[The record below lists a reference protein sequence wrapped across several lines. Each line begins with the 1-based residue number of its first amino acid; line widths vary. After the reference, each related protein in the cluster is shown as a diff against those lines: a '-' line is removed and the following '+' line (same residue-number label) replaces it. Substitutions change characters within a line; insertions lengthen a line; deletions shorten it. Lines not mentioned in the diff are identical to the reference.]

1 MGKGSK
7 QRPTSAAFYDNFDKI
22 FGGGKAMTRY
32 KCERCG
38 ILDDESEVH
47 EIVEKNWEPMG
58 DQYVARHMIHL
69 ECGRCGGEDVDEFN
83 PAYCDTCDD

>member
-7 QRPTSAAFYDNFDKI
+7 QRPTAASFYDNFDNI
-22 FGGGKAMTRY
+22 FGAKAMTRY

-38 ILDDESEVH
+38 VIDESEVH
-47 EIVEKNWEPMG
+47 EIIEKNWEPMG
-58 DQYVARHMIHL
+58 DQYVARNFIYL
-69 ECGRCGGEDVDEFN
+69 ECERCGGEDVDEFN